1 MQPLWQL
8 LSAELSNV
16 YTVNLVRD
24 TALLLDDCILA
35 SQGMKSENLWSV
47 FKDSW
52 PIFKWDERVWARTH
66 FKMCWNVKW
75 LLHCVI
81 VSGDLYEE

>member
-16 YTVNLVRD
+16 HTVHLVRN

-35 SQGMKSENLWSV
+35 SQGMKSL
-47 FKDSW
+47 
-52 PIFKWDERVWARTH
+52 I
-66 FKMCWNVKW
+66 C
-75 LLHCVI
+75 
-81 VSGDLYEE
+81 DLCLKIHGPYSSETKGFGPRHILKCAEM

>member
-16 YTVNLVRD
+16 YTVNLVRN

-35 SQGMKSENLWSV
+35 SQGMKSLFV
-47 FKDSW
+47 
-52 PIFKWDERVWARTH
+52 I
-66 FKMCWNVKW
+66 
-75 LLHCVI
+75 CV
-81 VSGDLYEE
+81 